1 MKFRQKRRTE
11 EPEINFIPLIDVML
25 VILIFLMATTTYSKF
40 AELKINLPT
49 ADAEKASQQQ
59 VKNIDIAISAGGQY
73 SINGQMTPFGSADE
87 FAVQLR
93 RAAGSTQDPMIV
105 VDADAQSSHQSVVNV
120 MEAARVAGYGK
131 LTFATQTGK

>member
-1 MKFRQKRRTE
+1 MKFRKNRDNDE
-11 EPEINFIPLIDVML
+11 VEINFIPLIDVML

-49 ADAEKASQQQ
+49 ADAAKATQQQ
-59 VKNIDIAISAGGQY
+59 SQNIEIAITAGGQY
-73 SINGQMTPFGSADE
+73 SINGQMTPFGSADD

-93 RAAGSTQDPMIV
+93 RAAGNEPEPMVII
-105 VDADAQSSHQSVVNV
+105 DADAQASHQSVVNI
-120 MEAARVAGYGK
+120 MEAARIAGFGK